1 MKKNLLLSGLLLFS
15 LFIFPLS
22 SFAENAH
29 AHSALSND
37 QVEEKVD
44 HIMEKYIGKDIPGA
58 SLAIVKD
65 GKLVLEKG
73 YGTSNIKKDIKV
85 DPRKTVFEAGSV
97 SKLYTWSAVM
107 QLVEQGKIDLHK
119 DIREYLPDDYL
130 DLDFPQKVT
139 MLDLMS
145 HTAGFEDSPTQ
156 ILTKDPGKVIP
167 LKDYLS
173 KKYPQPS
180 QVFQPGEITAYSNF
194 SASLAGYIIERVS
207 GEDYA
212 DYMQK
217 HVLDKLDMKHASFE
231 SDYSN
236 LPRIVDFKGENYEKA
251 GDSFEPLDPIYIN
264 DAPAGALNTTVADM
278 AHFMLAQLGSNDY
291 RLFEKKHTLET
302 MHEQINTIH
311 KGMPGNAHG
320 FWERYVGDHR
330 VLEHS
335 GNTEGY
341 TSQLVLVPDENFGI
355 ALLMNVAGEHSG
367 LRVDLI
373 EQLIGKHEYSDHV
386 TKSTNDQKV
395 KGTYRMA
402 RGMYTSFMK
411 LLSVAS
417 NDDVIIKPDH
427 SGGITLSSS
436 VNPKPIHYT
445 ETDDPFVYKRVDDS
459 ESLMDKSGMDTSR
472 IAFELDDKDHVIK
485 MSHGIISDY
494 LPVPVKDR
502 FDVNLVIV
510 LISIITFIVYAIVLA
525 IRWFIRKRKKL
536 GERNGYPG
544 TSLLAGAGLL
554 VTGNLIALIFRIA
567 VNPYQKLGTLNIQLW
582 VNWIFPIAIIAS
594 AYFIV
599 KQFKKT
605 KPLMN
610 CARVLLL
617 VVSCVFFT
625 FLLNFH
631 LL

>member
-1 MKKNLLLSGLLLFS
+1 MKKFLLLSGLLLFS
-15 LFIFPLS
+15 LIIFPLS
-22 SFAENAH
+22 GFAENAH
-29 AHSALSND
+29 AHSELSND
-37 QVEEKVD
+37 QVEEKID
-44 HIMEKYIGKDIPGA
+44 HIMDKYIGKDIPGA

-65 GKLVLEKG
+65 GKVLLQKG
-73 YGTSNIKKDIKV
+73 YGTSNIEKDIKV
-85 DPRKTVFEAGSV
+85 DPNKTVFEAGSV

-119 DIREYLPDDYL
+119 DIREYLPEDYL

-139 MLDLMS
+139 MLELMS
-145 HTAGFEDSPTQ
+145 HTAGFEDNPTL

-236 LPRIVDFKGENYEKA
+236 IPRIADFKGENYKKT
-251 GDSFEPLDPIYIN
+251 GGNFEPLDPIYIN
-264 DAPAGALNTTVADM
+264 DVPAGALNTTVADM
-278 AHFMLAQLGSNDY
+278 AHFMLAQLGSNNY
-291 RLFEKKHTLET
+291 QLFEKKHTLKK
-302 MHEQINTIH
+302 MHEQIKTIH
-311 KGMPGNAHG
+311 KRMPGNAHG

-341 TSQLVLVPDENFGI
+341 TSQLLLVPDENFGI

-373 EQLIGKHEYSDHV
+373 EQLIGKHVYSDQI
-386 TKSTNDQKV
+386 TKSANDQKV

-402 RGMYTSFMK
+402 RGIYTNLMK

-417 NDDVIIKPDH
+417 NDDVTIKPDP

-436 VNPKPIHYT
+436 ANPKPIHYT
-445 ETDDPFVYKRVDDS
+445 ETEDPLVYKRVDDTK
-459 ESLMDKSGMDTSR
+459 SLMDKAGMDTSR
-472 IAFELDDKDHVIK
+472 IAFQLDEKQHARK

-494 LPVPVKDR
+494 LPVPLKDR

-510 LISIITFIVYAIVLA
+510 LISITTFIVYAIALT
-525 IRWFIRKRKKL
+525 IHWFIRRRKKL
-536 GERNGYPG
+536 GERNGYQG
-544 TSLLAGAGLL
+544 TSLLTGAGLL
-554 VTGNLIALIFRIA
+554 VTLNLTALISRIA
-567 VNPYQKLGTLNIQLW
+567 VNPYQELDTLNIHLW
-582 VNWIFPIAIIAS
+582 VNWLFPIAIIVS

-610 CARVLLL
+610 CARGLLL
-617 VVSCVFFT
+617 VVSCVFSI

-631 LL
+631 LF